1 MAHHMTHTQTAYLMM
16 GLTTD
21 QYTSHD
27 TSYRDCLIEEY
38 NSDDTCEVQTNS
50 LRVGDDGGVFE
61 GDHLSICL

>member
-1 MAHHMTHTQTAYLMM
+1 MIHHIE
-16 GLTTD
+16 
-21 QYTSHD
+21 
-27 TSYRDCLIEEY
+27 RDCLIEEY